1 MVDYSITSSLR
12 IIFVS
17 NFFLIY
23 FIVYKKIFN
32 YLYMEEVQKIIM
44 PLVAPAEKILN
55 RGLDNVYISTALK
68 VFIGLYAAF
77 AAPKLP
83 PSLVNLMDN
92 VLVRIGF
99 AFIIVF
105 MAVRD
110 PSIAIM
116 VAVAFIITLQTAN
129 KYRLIN
135 TSLSVSQPGE
145 SSWLPSAKN
154 TVSEEPV
161 QHQEQEIPKH
171 PMQDNTNAEDV
182 NNMRAS
188 MPSENLKEHIVEP
201 MASAEKETAN
211 VFTSGYQFLDAQSNN
226 VPGSNQE
233 SSVNTFANQHSI
245 QGMQNNSPNGMPG
258 PEYSS
263 L

>member
-1 MVDYSITSSLR
+1 
-12 IIFVS
+12 
-17 NFFLIY
+17 
-23 FIVYKKIFN
+23 
-32 YLYMEEVQKIIM
+32 MEDVQKVVM
-44 PLVAPAEKILN
+44 PLVAPVEKILN
-55 RGLDNVYISTALK
+55 RGLDNVYINTALK

-135 TSLSVSQPGE
+135 TSLSVSSPGE
-145 SSWLPSAKN
+145 SSWLPSTK
-154 TVSEEPV
+154 EEPV
-161 QHQEQEIPKH
+161 EDDEVEVPSH
-171 PMQDNTNAEDV
+171 PMQENASAEDV

-201 MASAEKETAN
+201 MATTEKEMGQA
-211 VFTSGYQFLDAQSNN
+211 FTSSYQFLDAQNDN
-226 VPGSNQE
+226 VPGSNQD
-233 SSVNTFANQHSI
+233 SSVGTFANQHSI
-245 QGMQNNSPNGMPG
+245 QGLQDNSPDGAIGN
-258 PEYSS
+258 EYSS

>member
-1 MVDYSITSSLR
+1 M
-12 IIFVS
+12 F
-17 NFFLIY
+17 N
-23 FIVYKKIFN
+23 KKIFN
-32 YLYMEEVQKIIM
+32 YLYMEEVQKVLM
-44 PLVAPAEKILN
+44 PLINPVEKVLN
-55 RGLDNVYISTALK
+55 RGLDNVYINTALK

-116 VAVAFIITLQTAN
+116 IAVAFIITLQTAN

-135 TSLSVSQPGE
+135 TSLSVSDPGE
-145 SSWLPSAKN
+145 SSWLPSAKEE
-154 TVSEEPV
+154 TVDTEEQDVPL
-161 QHQEQEIPKH
+161 H
-171 PMQDNTNAEDV
+171 PMQENANAEDV

-188 MPSENLKEHIVEP
+188 MPSENLKEHIIEP
-201 MASAEKETAN
+201 MASGSNEN
-211 VFTSGYQFLDAQSNN
+211 SNSFTSTYQFLDSQSNN
-226 VPGSNQE
+226 VSGSNQE
-233 SSVNTFANQHSI
+233 SSVQTFANQHSI
-245 QGMQNNSPNGMPG
+245 QGMQTNTPDGHEGSG
-258 PEYSS
+258 YSE

>member
-1 MVDYSITSSLR
+1 
-12 IIFVS
+12 
-17 NFFLIY
+17 
-23 FIVYKKIFN
+23 
-32 YLYMEEVQKIIM
+32 MEEVQKTMM
-44 PLVAPAEKILN
+44 PLIAPIEKVLN
-55 RGLDNVYISTALK
+55 RGLDNIYINTALK

-92 VLVRIGF
+92 VFVRIGF

-116 VAVAFIITLQTAN
+116 IAVAFIITLQTAN

-135 TSLSVSQPGE
+135 TSLSVSAPNE
-145 SSWLPSAKN
+145 SSWLPSAN
-154 TVSEEPV
+154 EDVNEAPPSQEEETVNNRFYDQDYNQSNDTQSETHGETHSEAV
-161 QHQEQEIPKH
+161 NESFDAQQ
-171 PMQDNTNAEDV
+171 V

-201 MASAEKETAN
+201 MASEPSDKN
-211 VFTSGYQFLDAQSNN
+211 GSFTSGYQFLDAQSNN
-226 VPGSNQE
+226 VPGSNSE
-233 SSVNTFANQHSI
+233 SSNGTFANQHSI
-245 QGMQNNSPNGMPG
+245 QGLQNNSPDGF
-258 PEYSS
+258 
-263 L
+263 

>member
-1 MVDYSITSSLR
+1 
-12 IIFVS
+12 
-17 NFFLIY
+17 
-23 FIVYKKIFN
+23 
-32 YLYMEEVQKIIM
+32 MEDLQKIIM
-44 PLVAPAEKILN
+44 PLVAPAEKVLN
-55 RGLDNVYISTALK
+55 RGLDNVYINTALK

-135 TSLSVSQPGE
+135 TSLSVASPGE
-145 SSWLPSAKN
+145 SSWLPSAKGEE
-154 TVSEEPV
+154 VSEPTTDDQV
-161 QHQEQEIPKH
+161 PTH
-171 PMQDNTNAEDV
+171 PMQENASAEDV

-188 MPSENLKEHIVEP
+188 MPSENIKEHIVEP
-201 MASAEKETAN
+201 MASTQEETSK
-211 VFTSGYQFLDAQSNN
+211 VFTSGYQFLSAQSNN
-226 VPGSNQE
+226 VPGSNQD
-233 SSVNTFANQHSI
+233 SSTGTFANQHSI
-245 QGMQNNSPNGMPG
+245 QGLQDNSPDGMSG
-258 PEYSS
+258 PEYSQ